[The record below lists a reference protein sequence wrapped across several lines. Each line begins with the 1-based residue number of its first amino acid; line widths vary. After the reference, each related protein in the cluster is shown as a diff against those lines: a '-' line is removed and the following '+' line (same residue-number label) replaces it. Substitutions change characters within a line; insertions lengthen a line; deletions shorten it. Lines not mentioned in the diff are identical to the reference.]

1 MDKDGVS
8 PWFRSLARN
17 KKSVC
22 IDLRTEQGRRYIS
35 ITLVLLIILTH
46 LGYDSL
52 VKQLAQ
58 DADVLIE
65 NFKPGTMEKWGI
77 GPGKSKGELLPHTFI

>member
-1 MDKDGVS
+1 MG
-8 PWFRSLARN
+8 N
-17 KKSVC
+17 
-22 IDLRTEQGRRYIS
+22 
-35 ITLVLLIILTH
+35 LTH
-46 LGYDSL
+46 PPYDSI

-77 GPGKSKGELLPHTFI
+77 GPGKPNRELYMYSYHSHKTKR